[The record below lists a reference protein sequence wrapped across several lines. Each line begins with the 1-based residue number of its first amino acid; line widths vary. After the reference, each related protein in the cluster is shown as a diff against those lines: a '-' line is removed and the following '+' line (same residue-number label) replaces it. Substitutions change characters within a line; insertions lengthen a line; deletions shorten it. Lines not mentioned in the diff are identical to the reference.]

1 MAPTITSILF
11 DNDGL
16 LLNTEHLYTEISQ
29 AILTPYGKEF
39 TWDIKVKMMGRTES
53 EGAKILVEHLEI
65 PMTADEYIMKKR
77 EIQWDYF
84 AQSQFLPGAQRLLKH
99 LIRHNV
105 PMCVATGSDKK
116 AFEHKT
122 LRHQHIYSAFGDRI
136 VCGDDP
142 AVKKGKPS
150 PDIFLE
156 AARRIGADPATTLVF
171 EDSANGVAAAR
182 AAGMSVIWIPDP
194 RTDRSQAEATE
205 ILDSLEDFKPEKYG
219 LAPFDDEAK
228 EE

>member
-1 MAPTITSILF
+1 MAPQITSILF

-39 TWDIKVKMMGRTES
+39 TWDIKVKMMGRTER
-53 EGAKILVEHLEI
+53 EGATILLEHLKI
-65 PMTADEYIMKKR
+65 PMTVDEYIDKKR
-77 EIQWDYF
+77 EIQWDFF
-84 AQSQFLPGAQRLLKH
+84 AKSEFLPGAQRLLKH
-99 LIRHNV
+99 LIRHKV

-122 LRHQHIYSAFGDRI
+122 LRHQHVYSAFGDRV

-156 AARRIGADPATTLVF
+156 AARRIDADPATTLVF

-182 AAGMSVIWIPDP
+182 AAGMSVVWIPDP
-194 RTDRSQAEATE
+194 RTDQTATDATE
-205 ILDSLEDFKPEKYG
+205 VLASLEDFKPEKYG
-219 LAPFDDEAK
+219 LAPFAAEDE
-228 EE
+228 E